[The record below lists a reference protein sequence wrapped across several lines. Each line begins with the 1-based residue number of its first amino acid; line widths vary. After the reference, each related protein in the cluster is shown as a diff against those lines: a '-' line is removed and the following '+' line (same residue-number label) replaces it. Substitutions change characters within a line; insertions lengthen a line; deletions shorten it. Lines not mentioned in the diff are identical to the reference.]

1 MASSGGVGG
10 RYMAYSPS
18 PSAPHSPHPSSL
30 RSASSALL
38 DQEKYLS
45 ELLAE
50 RHKLSPFMPVLPITY
65 RLLNQEIMRVTTL
78 LGNASVLGQSGLEH
92 ASPLASGG
100 IFSNGGADMNGLAS
114 RFQSEISGLMQP
126 SSTQNWLSSQ
136 SSSSGLIVK
145 RAIRV
150 DIPIDKYPNYN
161 FVGRLLGPRG
171 NSLKRV
177 EASTECRVLIRGRGS
192 IKDPGREDMMRGKP
206 GYEHLNE
213 PLHILVEAEL
223 PVEIID
229 ARLMQAREILEDLLK
244 PVDET
249 HDFYKKQQLRELA
262 MLNGTLREEG
272 SPMSGSVSPFH
283 NSLVLLKKW
292 CFLLQQQ
299 AEKCSNSIA
308 QAHEILVV
316 AQSCRVTNNVG
327 FDSFSVSDN
336 TSNKQRMMPASRS
349 GRLDTE
355 LEWLSARNT
364 DSTNLND
371 EQNWLLLKDYSHIFL
386 GLNLNRNWLNPAVT
400 NNVRIGV
407 NSNQSAFG
415 LLELFG
421 DCNHIFLG
429 LNLHRNYWNLITSGF
444 VEVAAL
450 FGRSLTNTN
459 KNVESRDEEPIKAS
473 PLPNCSTPQN
483 KTHFSLHRD
492 CTRFLKSQPP
502 KAASRR
508 FARLPSKKTFVE
520 RSNTSFNTPLLNS
533 AGILSPLVSSRLLP
547 CLEKAWPVILQAAI
561 LDAVPMNSDR
571 TGYSKTAAENNIR
584 IFILFQGLQ
593 ATPGKQMITLGSAK
607 VKFGTTS
614 LSY

>member
-1 MASSGGVGG
+1 
-10 RYMAYSPS
+10 
-18 PSAPHSPHPSSL
+18 
-30 RSASSALL
+30 
-38 DQEKYLS
+38 
-45 ELLAE
+45 
-50 RHKLSPFMPVLPITY
+50 
-65 RLLNQEIMRVTTL
+65 MRVTTL

-192 IKDPGREDMMRGKP
+192 IKDPGRVMEDMMRGKP

-283 NSLVLLKKW
+283 NSLVLGDAEEKQLTEMAVKTWLDDLRDLAYDVEDVLDEFATEALSRKLKMQQRDQASTSTSKEAVFAVLLKKW

-364 DSTNLND
+364 DSTNLN
-371 EQNWLLLKDYSHIFL
+371 
-386 GLNLNRNWLNPAVT
+386 GLQPYNLLNPAVT

-421 DCNHIFLG
+421 DYNHIFLG

-450 FGRSLTNTN
+450 FGRSLTSNF
-459 KNVESRDEEPIKAS
+459 AS
-473 PLPNCSTPQN
+473 SHIGCS
-483 KTHFSLHRD
+483 
-492 CTRFLKSQPP
+492 
-502 KAASRR
+502 
-508 FARLPSKKTFVE
+508 
-520 RSNTSFNTPLLNS
+520 SNEF
-533 AGILSPLVSSRLLP
+533 
-547 CLEKAWPVILQAAI
+547 
-561 LDAVPMNSDR
+561 
-571 TGYSKTAAENNIR
+571 
-584 IFILFQGLQ
+584 
-593 ATPGKQMITLGSAK
+593 
-607 VKFGTTS
+607 
-614 LSY
+614 